1 MGKEEVQVPFFIDD
15 MILYVSEPENSTRT
29 LLELIETFNKMAE
42 YKIIKHQQL
51 SYIQIT
57 SILRG
62 KSGQESHSE

>member
-1 MGKEEVQVPFFIDD
+1 MGKEEVQVPIFIDD

-42 YKIIKHQQL
+42 YKIIKQQL